1 MVSAQ
6 RAFWIREHLDNFL
19 WQDYNFSSIGSKLVD
34 KTEEARY
41 HYQKE
46 ESVMAIGS
54 KLQLAADAIQD
65 AKRRMERAKDDADD
79 DYEIR
84 QAIKIL
90 DEAAEY
96 LRGAISE
103 LPK

>member
-1 MVSAQ
+1 
-6 RAFWIREHLDNFL
+6 
-19 WQDYNFSSIGSKLVD
+19 
-34 KTEEARY
+34 
-41 HYQKE
+41 
-46 ESVMAIGS
+46 MAIDS

-65 AKRRMERAKDDADD
+65 AKRRLERAKDDADD

-90 DEAAEY
+90 DDAAEY
-96 LRGAISE
+96 IRGAVSE

>member
-1 MVSAQ
+1 
-6 RAFWIREHLDNFL
+6 
-19 WQDYNFSSIGSKLVD
+19 
-34 KTEEARY
+34 
-41 HYQKE
+41 
-46 ESVMAIGS
+46 MAIGS

-65 AKRRMERAKDDADD
+65 AKKRMERAKDDADD

-96 LRGAISE
+96 LRAAISE

>member
-1 MVSAQ
+1 
-6 RAFWIREHLDNFL
+6 
-19 WQDYNFSSIGSKLVD
+19 
-34 KTEEARY
+34 
-41 HYQKE
+41 
-46 ESVMAIGS
+46 MAIGS

-90 DEAAEY
+90 DEAVEY

>member
-1 MVSAQ
+1 
-6 RAFWIREHLDNFL
+6 
-19 WQDYNFSSIGSKLVD
+19 
-34 KTEEARY
+34 
-41 HYQKE
+41 
-46 ESVMAIGS
+46 MAIDS
-54 KLQLAADAIQD
+54 KLQLASDAIQD
-65 AKRRMERAKDDADD
+65 AKRRLERAKDDADD

-96 LRGAISE
+96 IRGAVSE